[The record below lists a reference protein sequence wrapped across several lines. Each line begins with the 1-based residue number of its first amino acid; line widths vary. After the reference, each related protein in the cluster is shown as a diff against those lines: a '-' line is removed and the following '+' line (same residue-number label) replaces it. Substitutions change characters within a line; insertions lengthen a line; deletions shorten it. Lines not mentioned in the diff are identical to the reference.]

1 MWDLKLSNLM
11 SRNKEKT
18 PKKKKLLR
26 RIVWLICLGPFVALA
41 TILLLVFLFGDMP
54 SIEDLDNPK
63 SNLASQVITA
73 DGEVIGEY
81 YLQNRTHVDYHEL
94 SPNLVNA
101 LVATE
106 DERFYSHSGI
116 DLEAL
121 LRALK
126 GMGKDGGG
134 STLTQQLALNLYG
147 KRASGFIN
155 RVGQKFGEWIVAVKL
170 EKRYTKEEILT
181 MYLNKVDFLNQGVGI
196 HSASKV
202 YFSKK
207 PSELNLQEAAML
219 VGMVKNPNGYNPKRF
234 PKAAKKRR
242 EVVLKQMLN
251 NDYIDQAQY
260 DSIRVLPLGLNLTSV
275 DHKEGIAPYF
285 REALRA
291 DLKNLMQEKDEDG
304 NFKYLNKATGKPYD
318 IRKDGLKV
326 YTTIDSRM
334 QKYAEWAVME
344 HLGKEL
350 QKDMN
355 KFLKRRKKKYPF
367 VNSISQK
374 DVDAIL
380 ERAKKQTMLYKTLT
394 GKACAVCER
403 PGTKKKKGKY
413 ICNYNKEHI
422 NPSYTEAEID
432 TIFNTPVKTQVFDWT
447 AEGYEKD
454 TVISPMNKIK
464 YLKSFLR
471 AGMMSMDPKTG
482 FVKAW
487 VGGPNF
493 KYFQYDMVRTGNRQ
507 VGSTF
512 KPLVY
517 ASAIDAGVTSPCEE
531 VLNIEHCCPIPDQ
544 ETRQWCPRNA
554 GIRFDGKPY
563 VVKFGLAASMN
574 NITAAVMK
582 KIGPK
587 RVKEN
592 AVKMGIDGSKIPEL
606 PSIALGTCDLTVFE
620 MVGAMSTFVNK
631 GVFIKPMI
639 ITRIEDKNGAVIYEA
654 MPKTDQVFDE
664 NLAATMIKMMR
675 GVIDGA
681 YNPSTKKT
689 GGTSMRLRSRRKYGN
704 ISRGT
709 QIAGKTG
716 TTQSNSDGWFIG
728 LTPDLVSGV
737 WVGGEDRGMRFT
749 STYYGQGAN
758 TGLPIWGYYM
768 NKVYKDSTIKISK
781 ENFEL
786 PENYVD
792 DYTKCTDQEL
802 NEPIDYNN
810 FSNSGLF
817 EITDP

>member
-1 MWDLKLSNLM
+1 M
-11 SRNKEKT
+11 SQNKEKK
-18 PKKKKLLR
+18 PKKKKLIKRL
-26 RIVWLICLGPFVALA
+26 IWLVFLGPFIALFG
-41 TILLLVFLFGDMP
+41 ILLLVYLFGDMP

-63 SNLASQVITA
+63 SNLASQVITS

-116 DLEAL
+116 DVEAL

-147 KRASGFIN
+147 KRASGFLN

-234 PKAAKKRR
+234 PEAAKKRR

-251 NDYIDQAQY
+251 NDFIDRKKY

-275 DHKEGIAPYF
+275 DHKEGMAPYF

-291 DLKNLMQEKDEDG
+291 DLKKLMQEKDEKG
-304 NFKYLNKATGKPYD
+304 EFKYLNKSTGKPYD
-318 IRKDGLKV
+318 IRKDGLKI

-334 QKYAEWAVME
+334 QKYAEWAVMQ
-344 HLGKEL
+344 HLKKNL
-350 QKDMN
+350 QPKLHKFMKN
-355 KFLKRRKKKYPF
+355 KRVYPRYPF
-367 VNSISQK
+367 VRAINK
-374 DVDAIL
+374 DESAKIL
-380 ERAKKQTMLYKTLT
+380 EKAKKQTMLYKTLT

-403 PGTKKKKGKY
+403 PGTKKKKGEY
-413 ICNYNKEHI
+413 ICNFNKNHVS
-422 NPSYTEAEID
+422 PSYTEAEID
-432 TIFNTPVKTQVFDWT
+432 TIFNTPVFTQVFDWT

-512 KPLVY
+512 KPFVY
-517 ASAIDAGVTSPCEE
+517 ASAIDAEVNSPCEE
-531 VLNIEHCCPIPDQ
+531 ILNIEHCCPIPDN
-544 ETRQWCPRNA
+544 ETRQWCPKNA
-554 GIRFDGKPY
+554 GMKFDGLPY
-563 VVKFGLAASMN
+563 VTKFGLAASMN

-587 RVKEN
+587 KVREN
-592 AVKMGIDGSKIPEL
+592 AIKMGIDGSKINEY
-606 PSIALGTCDLTVFE
+606 PSIALGAVDLSVFE
-620 MVGAMSTFVNK
+620 MVGAMSTFANA
-631 GVFIKPMI
+631 GVFIKPII

-654 MPKTDQVFDE
+654 QPKTEQVFDE
-664 NLAATMIKMMR
+664 HLSATMIKMMK
-675 GVIDGA
+675 GVVDGA
-681 YNPSTKKT
+681 YNPATKKT
-689 GGTSMRLRSRRKYGN
+689 YGTSMRLRSTWKEYGG
-704 ISRGT
+704 IPRSRA
-709 QIAGKTG
+709 IAGKTG

-728 LTPDLVSGV
+728 LTPDLATGV
-737 WVGGEDRGMRFT
+737 WVGGEDRGVRFR
-749 STYYGQGAN
+749 STAYGQGAN

-768 NKVYKDSTIKISK
+768 NKVYKDSTIRISK
-781 ENFEL
+781 GDFDL

-792 DYTKCTDQEL
+792 DYTKCTDQEST
-802 NEPIDYNN
+802 EPINYNN

-817 EITDP
+817 EIEDQ